1 MHSVW
6 VQPGVG
12 LSKSSGGADAGCG
25 QCWPEPQR
33 LGRLEELGGRFW
45 KPYPLEG

>member
-6 VQPGVG
+6 VQPGVD
-12 LSKSSGGADAGCG
+12 LSKSPSGADAGRG

-33 LGRLEELGGRFW
+33 LGRLEEPGGRF
-45 KPYPLEG
+45 